1 MGRGIRI
8 STKASQPATAVADV
22 EQGMAL
28 VEKAQ
33 QLAGHFP
40 NAEALGRAR
49 RVFKG
54 TMTEDEARAEV
65 AVKYG
70 FPLRQR

>member
-1 MGRGIRI
+1 M
-8 STKASQPATAVADV
+8 STKITQRNAPTADV

-49 RVFKG
+49 RVLEG
-54 TMTEDEARAEV
+54 TTTENEARAEV
-65 AVKYG
+65 ATKYG

>member
-1 MGRGIRI
+1 M
-8 STKASQPATAVADV
+8 STKITQSSAPTADV

-40 NAEALGRAR
+40 NEEALGLAR
-49 RVFKG
+49 RVLEG
-54 TMTEDEARAEV
+54 TMTGDEARAQV
-65 AVKYG
+65 AAKFGIPVK
-70 FPLRQR
+70 QR

>member
-1 MGRGIRI
+1 M
-8 STKASQPATAVADV
+8 STKITQRSEPTADV

-33 QLAGHFP
+33 QFAGHFP

-49 RVFKG
+49 SVLEG
-54 TMTEDEARAEV
+54 TMTEDEARAEI
-65 AVKYG
+65 AAKYG

>member
-1 MGRGIRI
+1 M
-8 STKASQPATAVADV
+8 STKITQRSAPTVDV

-40 NAEALGRAR
+40 NAEALARAR
-49 RVFKG
+49 GVLEG

-65 AVKYG
+65 ASKYG
-70 FPLRQR
+70 FALHQR

>member
-1 MGRGIRI
+1 M
-8 STKASQPATAVADV
+8 STKITQRSAPAVDV

-40 NAEALGRAR
+40 NDEALSRGR
-49 RVFKG
+49 RVLEG

-65 AVKYG
+65 AAKYG
-70 FPLRQR
+70 FSLRQR